1 MPNFALDSDYVAI
14 RDMARSFTDEKLAPR
29 ALEWDEKKYFPVD
42 VIREAAA
49 LGIAAIYVRED
60 VGGSDAVRRGAD
72 LRGALDRLSLHRR
85 LPMRLAIPGICQGVR
100 GPAKHVRNVLR
111 PVRPEEMRAQGV
123 QVIASQGEAVRC
135 HAAT

>member
-14 RDMARSFTDEKLAPR
+14 RDMARSFADKKLAPR

-49 LGIAAIYVRED
+49 LGMAAIYVRED

-72 LRGALDRLSLHRR
+72 LRGALEKLSRHRR
-85 LPMRLAIPGICQGVR
+85 LPTSWR
-100 GPAKHVRNVLR
+100 
-111 PVRPEEMRAQGV
+111 
-123 QVIASQGEAVRC
+123 SQGSARMSAVLQNTY
-135 HAAT
+135 ATCSAPSGRRRRARRASR

>member
-42 VIREAAA
+42 VILEAAA
-49 LGIAAIYVRED
+49 LGIAAIYVREE
-60 VGGSDAVRRGAD
+60 VGGSDAVR
-72 LRGALDRLSLHRR
+72 RGALDRLSLHRR
-85 LPMRLAIPGICQGVR
+85 LPMRLAIPGICQDVR